1 MTIYRGTFVDCPDD
15 PFAGGA
21 LRTLTEGAIV
31 VRDGVIVARGPWDV
45 TVADFPDEPR
55 VELTG
60 GLVVPGF
67 VDTHVHYPQLRVIG
81 ALGRPLLEWLDKRA
95 LPEEMRLADDD
106 YAAEIAL
113 EFVGSL
119 VRAGTTSALVFGS
132 HFPGA
137 VDQLFAAAEASGL
150 RIASGL
156 VVSDGVLPEPLLTT
170 AERSLADALG
180 LAERW
185 HGRGRLRYAVTPRFS
200 LSCSDALLAA
210 CAETRAAVPGSLFT
224 SHVNENVAE
233 IRQVEAQFGT
243 DYVGTYD
250 RHGLLDQRSVLA
262 HNVHPTDAEL
272 AVLASRG
279 SAVAHCPCSNS
290 ALGSGMFP
298 LRRHVEAG
306 VRFALGTDVGAGVS
320 FSLLREGL
328 QAAFMQLLMGAEG
341 LRLNAAPLLWLAT
354 KAGASAL
361 GLSDAGDLSVG
372 QQFDAVWLSPV
383 EGTTLDIAL
392 RNAADEGD
400 AVSKVFALGGSSDVR
415 RVWVGGGEVWN
426 RRH

>member
-1 MTIYRGTFVDCPDD
+1 M
-15 PFAGGA
+15 
-21 LRTLTEGAIV
+21 
-31 VRDGVIVARGPWDV
+31 
-45 TVADFPDEPR
+45 
-55 VELTG
+55 
-60 GLVVPGF
+60 
-67 VDTHVHYPQLRVIG
+67 
-81 ALGRPLLEWLDKRA
+81 
-95 LPEEMRLADDD
+95 
-106 YAAEIAL
+106 
-113 EFVGSL
+113 
-119 VRAGTTSALVFGS
+119 
-132 HFPGA
+132 
-137 VDQLFAAAEASGL
+137 
-150 RIASGL
+150 
-156 VVSDGVLPEPLLTT
+156 
-170 AERSLADALG
+170 
-180 LAERW
+180 
-185 HGRGRLRYAVTPRFS
+185 
-200 LSCSDALLAA
+200 
-210 CAETRAAVPGSLFT
+210 
-224 SHVNENVAE
+224 
-233 IRQVEAQFGT
+233 
-243 DYVGTYD
+243 
-250 RHGLLDQRSVLA
+250 
-262 HNVHPTDAEL
+262 
-272 AVLASRG
+272 
-279 SAVAHCPCSNS
+279 AHCPCSNS

-415 RVWVGGGEVWN
+415 QVWVGGGEVWN